1 MQKVSLYIFFSLMFC
16 TVGIAEDVSYESLN
30 ENLKKGYKITKETS
44 SQKMK
49 TFTLKNKNN
58 EVILC
63 LVDFRDQETMCWKP

>member
-1 MQKVSLYIFFSLMFC
+1 MFC
-16 TVGIAEDVSYESLN
+16 TVGIAEDVSYRSLN

-49 TFTLKNKNN
+49 TFTLKNKSN
-58 EVILC
+58 EVIIC

>member
-1 MQKVSLYIFFSLMFC
+1 MWKVSLYIFFSLMFC
-16 TVGIAEDVSYESLN
+16 TVGIAEDVSYGSLN

-44 SQKMK
+44 SQKMI

>member
-1 MQKVSLYIFFSLMFC
+1 MFC

-63 LVDFRDQETMCWKP
+63 LVNFRDKETMCWKP

>member
-1 MQKVSLYIFFSLMFC
+1 MRKVSLYIFFSLMFC
-16 TVGIAEDVSYESLN
+16 TVGIAEDVSYRSLN

-49 TFTLKNKNN
+49 TFTLKNKSN
-58 EVILC
+58 EVIIC

>member
-1 MQKVSLYIFFSLMFC
+1 MRKVSLYIFFSLMFC

-49 TFTLKNKNN
+49 TFTLKNKSND
-58 EVILC
+58 VIIC
-63 LVDFRDQETMCWKP
+63 LVEFHDQSTLCWKP

>member
-1 MQKVSLYIFFSLMFC
+1 MWKVSLYIFFSLMFC

>member
-1 MQKVSLYIFFSLMFC
+1 MRKVSLYIFFSLMFC

-49 TFTLKNKNN
+49 TFTLKNKSND
-58 EVILC
+58 VIIC
-63 LVDFRDQETMCWKP
+63 LVEFRDQSTLCWKP

>member
-1 MQKVSLYIFFSLMFC
+1 MLC
-16 TVGIAEDVSYESLN
+16 TVGIAEDVSYGSLN

>member
-1 MQKVSLYIFFSLMFC
+1 MRKVSLYIFFSLMFC

>member
-1 MQKVSLYIFFSLMFC
+1 MRKVSLYIFFSLMFC
-16 TVGIAEDVSYESLN
+16 TVGIAEEVSYESLN

-49 TFTLKNKNN
+49 TFTLKNKSN